1 MVIRQNPFT
10 FFSGLFSKSIFS
22 TIWRRIYMVIRPG
35 EYTGIL
41 LFAGRIYIMVIT
53 YSPGGIYW
61 NLAILA
67 SNAT

>member
-1 MVIRQNPFT
+1 
-10 FFSGLFSKSIFS
+10 
-22 TIWRRIYMVIRPG
+22 MVIRPG